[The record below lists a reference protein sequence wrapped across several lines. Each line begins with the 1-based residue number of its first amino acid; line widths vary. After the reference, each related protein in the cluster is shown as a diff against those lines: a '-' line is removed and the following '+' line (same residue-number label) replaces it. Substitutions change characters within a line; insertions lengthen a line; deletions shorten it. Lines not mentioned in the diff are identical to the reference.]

1 MMAETGRLALIL
13 AAMLALG
20 MGTVCLTAP
29 QHCACRRWDRPAVGV
44 LTALMAMALA
54 SLTVAFIQHD
64 FSLPYVARHSGATQ
78 PLPYRIAALWGGHEG
93 AMLLWVVLL
102 SVWTFALTFGLKAWP
117 ARHKTRALGVLLW
130 LVAGF
135 LLFLLFA
142 SDPFERL
149 LPSASEG
156 RGLNPL
162 LQNPAM
168 VLHPPLLFLGT
179 AGLSVPYAL
188 AVVALLEGECEAEW
202 LHALRPWLAAA
213 WGFMTLG
220 IGLGAWWAY
229 TELGWGGWW
238 SWDPVENAALMPWLA
253 ATALLHMLAFS
264 RQRGHFRHWTLLLA
278 LLPFLL
284 VLLATFLVRS
294 GILTSVHAFAADPK
308 RGLFLLAL
316 LALAAGCSLAL
327 YARRAP
333 ALAQQGI
340 AKPWS
345 RQTRLLA
352 ASLLLLVACA
362 TVLLG
367 TFYPMLLQTLGLG
380 RISVGPPYFNRMFA
394 LLMAPALLLMLAAP
408 LAGSK
413 RESGRGSRLAMF
425 LAHLGI
431 VLLALGA
438 VRSGSGGVVRE
449 VRMAPG
455 ETVTV
460 AGYRLKWQDV
470 QGVEG
475 SNYLALR
482 GQFEWSANESGG
494 ILQPEKRRYSSSPVW
509 MTEAAIDSTLWR
521 DLHVS
526 LGEPVDRAQPFGAW
540 TVRVQVKP
548 MMNLVWAGLAFM
560 VLGGVVAIRRPKPEK
575 VVAEAHRA
583 QSATE
588 ERD

>member
-29 QHCACRRWDRPAVGV
+29 QHRACRHWARPAVGV

-54 SLTVAFIQHD
+54 SLAAAFIQHD
-64 FSLPYVARHSGATQ
+64 FSLPYVVRHSGATL
-78 PLPYRIAALWGGHEG
+78 PLPYRIAAVWGGHEG

-102 SVWTFALTFGLKAWP
+102 SFWTLALTFGLKAWP
-117 ARHKTRALGVLLW
+117 ARLKARTLGVLLW

-149 LPSASEG
+149 LTSASEG
-156 RGLNPL
+156 RDLNPL

-179 AGLSVPYAL
+179 AGLAVPYAL
-188 AVVALLEGECEAEW
+188 ALAALLEGQCEPDW
-202 LHALRPWLAAA
+202 LHTLRAWLAAA
-213 WGFMTLG
+213 WMFLTLG
-220 IGLGAWWAY
+220 IALGAWWAY

-253 ATALLHMLAFS
+253 ATALLHMLVVS

-278 LLPFLL
+278 LLPFML

-294 GILTSVHAFAADPK
+294 GILTSMHAFATDPK
-308 RGLFLLAL
+308 RGVFLLILLAL
-316 LALAAGCSLAL
+316 VVGGALAL

-333 ALAQQGI
+333 ALAQRGI

-345 RQTRLLA
+345 RQTLLLA

-367 TFYPMLLQTLGLG
+367 TFYPLLLQTLGLG

-394 LLMAPALLLMLAAP
+394 LLMAPALMLMLTVP
-408 LAGSK
+408 FAGSK
-413 RESGRGSRLAMF
+413 RESRRGSRLAMF

-438 VRSGSGGVVRE
+438 VRSSSGGVLRE
-449 VRMAPG
+449 VRMALD
-455 ETVTV
+455 ETVAV

-482 GQFEWSANESGG
+482 GQFEWSANGSGG
-494 ILQPEKRRYSSSPVW
+494 VLQPEKRRYSSLPVW
-509 MTEAAIDSTLWR
+509 MTETAIDSTLWR

-540 TVRVQVKP
+540 TVRVQVRP

-560 VLGGVVAIRRPKPEK
+560 VLGGIAAIRRQKPEG
-575 VVAEAHRA
+575 VVAEARGA
-583 QSATE
+583 QSAPE
-588 ERD
+588 ECD